1 MSPKHLP
8 TTYEGKLDHIIEE
21 CSEVIKVVLK
31 IKRFGLTSEGYD
43 NLSNLIDEVEDVVKA
58 TDNFLKHIDSSL

>member
-31 IKRFGLTSEGYD
+31 IKRFGLISEGYN
-43 NLSNLIDEVEDVVKA
+43 NLGNLIDEVDDVKKA
-58 TDNFLKHIDSSL
+58 TDNFLKHIDSNL